1 MFSTITSGAV
11 CGMES
16 YLMQVEVDVSNGLP
30 GCHMVGL
37 LATEVREAAERVRVA
52 LQNAGID
59 LPPKRITVNFSPA
72 DVRKRGVGVDLPV
85 AVGILAAYGEI
96 EEEAL
101 QKTVVI
107 GELGLDGEI
116 KRVNGILPVVRRA
129 KEEGFERCILPAD
142 NAREGAV
149 ISGMKIIGVRAL
161 TEVIAY
167 LQAEEDTRDTFL
179 APVTADIDALFLRED
194 PREETDFSDINGQ
207 TAVKRAVEIAAAGF
221 HHLLMIGAPG
231 AGKSMIAKRIPTVLP
246 PLTKEEALEVS
257 TIYSVAGLLDTEAGL
272 MTRRPFVSPH
282 HTITETALAGGG
294 RMPMPGAI
302 SLAHRGVLFL
312 DEIAEFSH
320 TTLDIMRQPLED
332 RRVHI
337 ARSSGTY
344 TYPADFML
352 VGALNPCP
360 CGYYPDRGRCRC
372 TDREI
377 DRYLSHL
384 SGPILDRIDLCVET
398 PRVDVKDLHTE
409 REGNESSAD
418 IRKRI
423 IRARDIQQKRF
434 RGTKLKFNADMG
446 PRQLKKYCALG
457 EREQALAEQIFHKM
471 QLSARAYHR
480 MIKVARTI
488 ADLEGEERI
497 LAAHLTEA
505 SCYRI
510 ADGKYWRRG
519 RE

>member
-16 YLMQVEVDVSNGLP
+16 YLMQVEVDVANGLP

-37 LATEVREAAERVRVA
+37 LSTEVREASERVRVA
-52 LQNAGID
+52 LHNTGMD

-72 DVRKRGVGVDLPV
+72 DIRKRGVGVDLPV
-85 AVGILAAYGEI
+85 ALGILAASGELD
-96 EEEAL
+96 EEAL
-101 QKTVVI
+101 ADTVVI
-107 GELGLDGEI
+107 GELGLDGEV
-116 KRVNGILPVVRRA
+116 KRVSGILPVVRKA
-129 KEEGFERCILPAD
+129 KEEGYKCCILPAE
-142 NAREGAV
+142 NAKEGAV
-149 ISGMKIIGVRAL
+149 IDGMKIIGVRTLAE
-161 TEVIAY
+161 TIAY
-167 LQAEEDTRDTFL
+167 LQAEEGER
-179 APVTADIDALFLRED
+179 DALIVPVFSDAGDLLREYEAATD
-194 PREETDFSDINGQ
+194 TDFSDINGQ
-207 TAVKRAVEIAAAGF
+207 AAVKRAVEIAAAGF

-231 AGKSMIAKRIPTVLP
+231 AGKSMIARRIPTILP
-246 PLTKEEALEVS
+246 PLTREEALEVS
-257 TIYSVAGLLDTEAGL
+257 TIYSVAGLLDNEEGL
-272 MTRRPFVSPH
+272 VTKRPFVSPH

-294 RMPMPGAI
+294 RIPMPGAI

-312 DEIAEFSH
+312 DEMAEFPH

-337 ARSSGTY
+337 ARNSGTY
-344 TYPADFML
+344 SYPADFML

-398 PRVDVKDLHTE
+398 PRVDVRDLHGTK
-409 REGNESSAD
+409 EGNETSAE

-423 IRARDIQQKRF
+423 IRARDIQQQRF
-434 RGTKLKFNADMG
+434 RGTKLRFNTDMG
-446 PRQLKKYCALG
+446 PRQLKKYCVL
-457 EREQALAEQIFHKM
+457 EEKEQALAEQIFHRM

-497 LAAHLTEA
+497 LASHLTEA